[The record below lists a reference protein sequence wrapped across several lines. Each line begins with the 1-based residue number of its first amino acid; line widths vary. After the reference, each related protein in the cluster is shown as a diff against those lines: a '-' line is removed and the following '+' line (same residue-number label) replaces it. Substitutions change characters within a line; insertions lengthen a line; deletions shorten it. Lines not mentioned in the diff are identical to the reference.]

1 MLHERARQVDPLL
14 VLPSSFAHGHGG
26 CDGGDEVGEE
36 VCPYHHDGDREP
48 KLLCQLWSN
57 AAGRSDH
64 LDDGVVEAADVEG
77 SYVVLGLAR
86 GWIRFGGRTS
96 SVRNRAGDVSL
107 TAVRE
112 SSAFIDAAAC
122 TIPAHLTAS
131 QHADPRSE
139 VDASDGMTLDDEDED
154 ALDQSHV
161 SSARVA
167 SVLWNARRTRP
178 IRSSLPNERGSVQ
191 GCKRVGPSCRDPFS
205 CTAMNPRR
213 RAAARIDEKNLH
225 TACRAAAWE
234 WRDGLMSMRAGWARQ
249 GNAGILNGPQRSFG
263 AEGMRYSFE
272 GCWWAR
278 RTFNGIILADRG

>member
-96 SVRNRAGDVSL
+96 SVRNRSRRRVVVGWCARIKRDGV
-107 TAVRE
+107 
-112 SSAFIDAAAC
+112 DAARLPSQ
-122 TIPAHLTAS
+122 PAPPTTAS
-131 QHADPRSE
+131 RTCRS
-139 VDASDGMTLDDEDED
+139 A
-154 ALDQSHV
+154 Q
-161 SSARVA
+161 
-167 SVLWNARRTRP
+167 
-178 IRSSLPNERGSVQ
+178 
-191 GCKRVGPSCRDPFS
+191 
-205 CTAMNPRR
+205 
-213 RAAARIDEKNLH
+213 
-225 TACRAAAWE
+225 
-234 WRDGLMSMRAGWARQ
+234 
-249 GNAGILNGPQRSFG
+249 
-263 AEGMRYSFE
+263 
-272 GCWWAR
+272 
-278 RTFNGIILADRG
+278 